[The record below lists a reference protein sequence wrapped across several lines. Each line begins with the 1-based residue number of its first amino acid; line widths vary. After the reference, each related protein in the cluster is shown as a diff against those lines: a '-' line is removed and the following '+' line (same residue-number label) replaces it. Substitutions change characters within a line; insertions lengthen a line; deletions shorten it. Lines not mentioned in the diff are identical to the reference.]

1 MRTVKNSD
9 YIENPEFE
17 KLLKNKMN
25 ELSENVD
32 CFDKIAERA
41 YMSDNVDFSDSE
53 FTVTD
58 LENVTGKRSM
68 PKLIKWGALVACAVL
83 CIGILPKS
91 GFARNVFSD
100 LKTEP
105 YSKLYT
111 SIADKIVSISSDSEN
126 YRVYDLSL
134 DEYIRNDVLVTPL
147 FCCPFEDIGREDV
160 RVKIYIRTI
169 ESYFTNEV
177 YAVEYCGEYTK
188 ENFIAA
194 AESKAEFTDE
204 EIAELNK
211 DKSELFVNA
220 RFDEMAAWTYLS
232 SSSANGNLTDKDGN
246 EVTAASFIYDSF
258 FKDDYDIVP
267 LTNYVFYCHDGYE
280 ASDSYRYDE
289 ASYSL
294 NENECTVYVL
304 PDTRSMWK
312 VSVYC
317 DGTSAMPAESISNF
331 TKGNYFSQP
340 TAYNEIAYIIPFG
353 GRINLKSDDDEPLNN
368 VELHRFE
375 QSDMGI
381 INSLV
386 IPDDKNLRSKLK
398 IYHPCV
404 SFLDFSSY
412 SEPKIV
418 AESTSPLFQKEYFK
432 EDMIDSETSG
442 FFMLYPD
449 KDSDEYLIMP
459 YNSSQ
464 NISQNRLG
472 IISRSYPEYAEN
484 NPDFY
489 EKGKIRHS
497 LLETER
503 QINEEDTLQKTETD
517 KIS

>member
-1 MRTVKNSD
+1 MRTVKNND
-9 YIENPEFE
+9 YIEKPEFE

-32 CFDKIAERA
+32 CFDKIAEKA
-41 YMSDNVDFSDSE
+41 YMSEDVDFSDSE

-68 PKLIKWGALVACAVL
+68 PKLVKWGALVACAVL

-111 SIADKIVSISSDSEN
+111 SIADKIVSVSSDSEN
-126 YRVYDLSL
+126 YRIYDISL

-160 RVKIYIRTI
+160 RVKICIRTI
-169 ESYFTNEV
+169 GNCFTNEV
-177 YAVEYCGEYTK
+177 YAVEYCGEYDK

-204 EIAELNK
+204 EIAGLNK
-211 DKSELFVNA
+211 NQSELFINA

-246 EVTAASFIYDSF
+246 EVAAASFTYDSF
-258 FKDDYDIVP
+258 FKDDSDIVP
-267 LTNYVFYCHDGYE
+267 ITNYVFYCHDGYE
-280 ASDSYRYDE
+280 AADSYRYDE
-289 ASYSL
+289 VSYYSS
-294 NENECTVYVL
+294 NETDWTVYEL
-304 PDTRSMWK
+304 PDTGSMWK

-331 TKGNYFSQP
+331 TKENYFSQ
-340 TAYNEIAYIIPFG
+340 TGEYNENAYIMPFG
-353 GRINLKSDDDEPLNN
+353 GRITLESDDDEPFNN

-386 IPDDKNLRSKLK
+386 IPDDKNLRSELK
-398 IYHPCV
+398 IYLPCV

-432 EDMIDSETSG
+432 EDRIDSVTSG

-449 KDSDEYLIMP
+449 KESDEYLIMP

-464 NISQNRLG
+464 NVSQNRLD
-472 IISRSYPEYAEN
+472 IIKRSYPDYAEN
-484 NPDFY
+484 NPEFNKK
-489 EKGKIRHS
+489 EKVRQVF
-497 LLETER
+497 TEAEG
-503 QINEEDTLQKTETD
+503 QIKEDAENGD
-517 KIS
+517 